1 MPTVRPFIVAACF
14 LLPVIAHAQEATV
27 WTVACV
33 NCGQFHYG
41 DKKTAPEDY
50 RRHWQKLFA
59 DVDADVFFME
69 DNSSDFPFNTIRF
82 PKFDIRAN
90 SSRTPISATIVK
102 LTREIDGHKS
112 PRYRVFRLVYDINGK
127 SVAFYGM
134 HLVAEGHIHVKK
146 AEGDKYSL
154 SQKLRQ
160 TQFQELINDA
170 KQFDGVVFTGDFN
183 AQIPE
188 EYDIFKQNGFTLT
201 NCSEAYGTSATLRNI
216 PADNIIV
223 SPWIKVLEF
232 KVLKDYGLDTDHFPL
247 TAKLQF

>member
-1 MPTVRPFIVAACF
+1 MKTTPLLFCAAFC
-14 LLPVIAHAQEATV
+14 LLPVIAKAQQATV

-41 DKKTAPEDY
+41 DKKTAPDDY
-50 RRHWQKLFA
+50 RRRWQKLFA

-82 PKFDIRAN
+82 PKFDICADAKA
-90 SSRTPISATIVK
+90 TPISATIVK
-102 LTREIDGHKS
+102 LTNEIDGHKS
-112 PRYRVFRLVYDINGK
+112 PRYRAFRLVYNISGK
-127 SVAFYGM
+127 KVAFYGM
-134 HLVAEGHIHVKK
+134 HLVAEGHIHVKM
-146 AEGDKYSL
+146 AEGEKYSL

-201 NCSEAYGTSATLRNI
+201 NCSETYGTTATLRNI

-223 SPWIKVLEF
+223 SPCIKVLEF